1 MEKTMNRKILSIA
14 MFTLIALFIIGCGT
28 SPTPTP
34 LPTQPP
40 QVITVV
46 ITATPPPATATPPQ
60 PSITP
65 IPTVAITA
73 TVVAPTKAAV
83 VTAVSSSARPA
94 PTRTPTK
101 PAASPTA
108 SALPIK
114 FAAPVLTRPIWTE
127 DQKDEVKFP
136 GGAIVFDWQSV
147 GGLGGDEC
155 YLIQANT
162 EPVNPGPGI
171 GVAADYWLVNCGDQ
185 TPKGYSVKFV
195 LESPNRV
202 GPQPTYS
209 SLLLQTSQMWAH
221 WSVSVVKNLGQCDP
235 GYTYHCKYAPI
246 SPSNKAYFL
255 FKGN

>member
-1 MEKTMNRKILSIA
+1 MPHKPLSVILLV
-14 MFTLIALFIIGCGT
+14 LIALVVVGCGT
-28 SPTPTP
+28 SPTPVP

-46 ITATPPPATATPPQ
+46 ITATPLPATATPPQ
-60 PSITP
+60 PSLTP
-65 IPTVAITA
+65 IPTVAITT

-83 VTAVSSSARPA
+83 TTVVSSSARPV

-108 SALPIK
+108 TALPIK
-114 FAAPVLTRPIWTE
+114 FGAPSLTRPIWTE
-127 DQKDEVKFP
+127 NQKDEVKFP

-155 YLIQANT
+155 YLLQVNT

-171 GVAADYWLVNCGDQ
+171 GVASDYWLVHCGDQ

-202 GPQPTYS
+202 GPQPNYN

-221 WSVSVVKNLGQCDP
+221 WSITVVKNLGQCDP
-235 GYTYHCKYAPI
+235 NYTYHCKYAPL
-246 SPSNKAYFL
+246 SPAGQGTFL
-255 FKGN
+255 FKGS

>member
-1 MEKTMNRKILSIA
+1 MNHKILSILLLA
-14 MFTLIALFIIGCGT
+14 LIALFVISCGT

-46 ITATPPPATATPPQ
+46 ITATPPPATSTPPQ

-73 TVVAPTKAAV
+73 TVAAPTKAAV
-83 VTAVSSSARPA
+83 ATAVSSSARPA
-94 PTRTPTK
+94 PTRTPTR
-101 PAASPTA
+101 PAVSPTP

-114 FAAPVLTRPIWTE
+114 FGAPFLNRPVWTD

-155 YLIQANT
+155 YLLQVNT

-171 GVAADYWLVNCGDQ
+171 GVAADYWLVYCGDQ

-235 GYTYHCKYAPI
+235 NYAYHCKYAPI
-246 SPSNKAYFL
+246 SPSSKAYFL